1 MCDIIRSKFNLNA
14 LKMYIPAKLRSEK
27 NKRFMPCYA
36 IVDTG
41 ASDTAMS
48 IHLFKTLGYKEQGKL
63 KTTIIGINGKS
74 EGFSTIIDNFVI
86 GGVDLG
92 KTRVTV
98 SEVSPEFKNT
108 VVLGMNVL
116 VWFNMLVS
124 HTKGEITL
132 FERQIKG
139 METSNRFYRTDIFSK
154 NVLASIM
161 EHEEY
166 NEKL

>member
-1 MCDIIRSKFNLNA
+1 
-14 LKMYIPAKLRSEK
+14 
-27 NKRFMPCYA
+27 MPLYA

-48 IHLFKTLGYKEQGKL
+48 LYLFKTLGYKEQSKL
-63 KTTIIGINGKS
+63 KTTITGINGKS

-116 VWFNMLVS
+116 VWFNMLIS
-124 HTKGEITL
+124 HSKGEISL
-132 FERQIKG
+132 SERQIKG
-139 METSNRFYRTDIFSK
+139 MDTSNRFYRTDIFSR
-154 NVLASIM
+154 NVLASIV
-161 EHEEY
+161 EHEEFTP
-166 NEKL
+166 E